1 MPAVDVR
8 LFHTGVQIHSWG
20 KEQNDGT
27 PNLEYVQPVS
37 AYSVVGGERKSL
49 NLSNIP
55 TLTPRQQRE
64 VLQAR
69 GGNGA
74 FAPEEVCFLFSAAPS
89 YGSYTPDL
97 GSTASISYES
107 AEMTPLNPRSL
118 RIHRPYMLVN

>member
-1 MPAVDVR
+1 M
-8 LFHTGVQIHSWG
+8 FHTGVQIHSWG

-74 FAPEEVCFLFSAAPS
+74 FAPEEVCLSFLAAPHS
-89 YGSYTPDL
+89 GSYTPDL
-97 GSTASISYES
+97 GSTASIKY
-107 AEMTPLNPRSL
+107 LL
-118 RIHRPYMLVN
+118 K